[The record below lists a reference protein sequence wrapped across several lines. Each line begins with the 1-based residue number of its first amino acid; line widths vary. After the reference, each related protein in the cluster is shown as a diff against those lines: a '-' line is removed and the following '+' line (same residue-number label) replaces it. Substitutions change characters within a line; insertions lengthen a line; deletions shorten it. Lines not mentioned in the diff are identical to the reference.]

1 MLKQTIYIIRKL
13 AVALV
18 SVMVMT
24 GISSCTRNNGDIG
37 PWFGTWKL
45 TEITVDGTSD
55 AGYEGNIFWKFQ
67 NDVFEMVRVNQ
78 DDVESYADTHYAT
91 WNEDNGYLFVNFR
104 NSDDNNPA
112 AEGEAGNGIY
122 APFPDSHFIVGG
134 VTQLKI
140 ESQSGGDAYLTFT
153 SPVDGK
159 TYGYRLKKQG

>member
-13 AVALV
+13 AVVLV

-78 DDVESYADTHYAT
+78 HAVESYADTH
-91 WNEDNGYLFVNFR
+91 
-104 NSDDNNPA
+104 
-112 AEGEAGNGIY
+112 
-122 APFPDSHFIVGG
+122 
-134 VTQLKI
+134 
-140 ESQSGGDAYLTFT
+140 
-153 SPVDGK
+153 
-159 TYGYRLKKQG
+159 